1 MDFALTEEQLMIQE
15 VAREFS
21 EKKLAP
27 RAAEFDETGRL
38 DRELINEM
46 GRLGLL
52 GIFVPE
58 EYGGS
63 GMDHLCYAVAME
75 EIAAG
80 CSSHA
85 SVVGLSNSLFCYPL
99 LSFGTEEQKKRYLP
113 PICSGEK
120 LGAYSLSEAGSGTDA
135 ASLSCA
141 AVDKGDHFLINGTKL
156 WVTGGSQAD
165 WILLFARTD
174 KEVGAKG
181 ITALLVDASAQ
192 GFSVGKNEKKMGFK
206 ASPTNELSFN
216 NVMIPKENVLGEV
229 NDGFRVAMETLNSG
243 RVSVGA
249 QSLGIA
255 RAAFEIAI
263 RYVQERKQFGKPLAA
278 FQLTQAKLADM
289 QTKLHA
295 ARLMIHQAAWKKD
308 SGEKVIEEASM
319 AKLFASE
326 AATAITH
333 MATQLLGGYGY
344 THEYHVER
352 LYRDARVTEIF
363 EGTSEI
369 QRLVIAREALKRH
382 ALEIS

>member
-1 MDFALTEEQLMIQE
+1 MDFALAEEHLMIQE

-21 EKKLAP
+21 QKKLAP
-27 RAAEFDETGRL
+27 RAAEFDETGQL
-38 DRELINEM
+38 DRDLIHEM
-46 GRLGLL
+46 GHLGLL
-52 GIFVPE
+52 GIIVPE
-58 EYGGS
+58 KYGGS
-63 GMDHLCYAVAME
+63 GMDHLSYVVAME
-75 EIAAG
+75 ELAAG

-85 SVVGLSNSLFCYPL
+85 SVAGLHNSLFGYPL
-99 LSFGTEEQKKRYLP
+99 LNFGTEEQKQKFLP

-135 ASLSCA
+135 ASLTCA
-141 AVDKGDHFLINGTKL
+141 AEDKGDHFLVNGTKL
-156 WVTGGSQAD
+156 WVTDGDIAD
-165 WILLFARTD
+165 CVLVFVRTD
-174 KEVGAKG
+174 KDAGAKG
-181 ITALLVDASAQ
+181 ITALLVDTSTKGYSAAK
-192 GFSVGKNEKKMGFK
+192 SEKKMGFK

-216 NVMIPKENVLGEV
+216 NVIVPKENVLGEI
-229 NDGFRVAMETLNSG
+229 NAGFKVAMETLNSG
-243 RVSVGA
+243 RISVAA
-249 QSLGIA
+249 QALGIA

-263 RYVQERKQFGKPLAA
+263 KYVQERRQFGKPLAA
-278 FQLTQAKLADM
+278 FQLTQAKIADM

-295 ARLMIHQAAWKKD
+295 ARLMTHYAAWKKD
-308 SGEKVIEEASM
+308 RGERIIEEASM

-369 QRLVIAREALKRH
+369 QRLVIAREALKRY
-382 ALEIS
+382 AI